1 MTRTYPLPL
10 SELGTISEIEE
21 LTKSTERYLE
31 YLNATLQSLKI
42 EDKEVAQW
50 LDKLLRENLAHT
62 GLRVLP
68 AGLNV
73 YEEPAEEGYILYA
86 PDAPLINWDDVDE
99 LGEHSIL
106 PYLIETLN
114 NLDKFIN
121 GLRQLSEFLKK
132 MGGEE
137 K

>member
-1 MTRTYPLPL
+1 M
-10 SELGTISEIEE
+10 
-21 LTKSTERYLE
+21 
-31 YLNATLQSLKI
+31 LQSLKI

-50 LDKLLRENLAHT
+50 LDKLLRENLTHT

-114 NLDKFIN
+114 NLDKFVN
-121 GLRQLSEFLKK
+121 GLRQLSEFLRK